1 MRIGARVWKTALA
14 VAISLAVSRLLG
26 FHYPVFA
33 GVAAVICM
41 QPTVYGTLRAG
52 KERMQ
57 ATIIGVVF
65 ALLALII
72 MQHVPALQV
81 ARSVIAGLT
90 VLVVMAV
97 IIRLRW
103 FDSLVLGAATVVVV
117 MVLPSDE
124 NIYYY
129 SASRA
134 AVTFIGILVATT
146 VNALLLTPR
155 YRAPLW
161 QGLGHLA
168 RVSGQLYGEAVQA
181 FCRRDLALARHAQDL
196 FEQSEEAERAVATR
210 LQWLDEEMKLRRA
223 IRLQVDEEIRV
234 LHEAARVV
242 AAVRRSGAAI
252 ARVTAQILE
261 REPRYAKEPARAY
274 EILWELAQP
283 SFHALDHLE
292 AHLSGQAP
300 PAEEAPEEWTDEVH
314 RTLIKAIREAYVA
327 PRDIFPL
334 VEVAV
339 VAFEVR
345 HVTEIAVGLARG
357 LHAPAL

>member
-1 MRIGARVWKTALA
+1 MWKTALA
-14 VAISLAVSRLLG
+14 VAVSLAVSRLLG
-26 FHYPVFA
+26 LQHPVFA

-41 QPTVYGTLRAG
+41 QPTVYGTLRSG

-65 ALLALII
+65 ALLALVL
-72 MQHVPALQV
+72 MQQVPALQAV
-81 ARSVIAGLT
+81 RPALAGLT
-90 VLVVMAV
+90 VLMVMAV

-103 FDSLVLGAATVVVV
+103 FDSLVLAAATVVVV
-117 MVLPSDE
+117 MVLPSEE

-134 AVTFIGILVATT
+134 AVTFIGILVATA

-168 RVSGQLYGEAVQA
+168 GVTGQLYREAVQA
-181 FCRRDLALARHAQDL
+181 FCRRDRDLAHQAQAL
-196 FEQSEEAERAVATR
+196 FEQSEEAERAVTTR
-210 LQWLDEEMKLRRA
+210 LQWLDDEMKLRRSIHLPVEA
-223 IRLQVDEEIRV
+223 EIEA
-234 LHEAARVV
+234 LHEAARVL

-252 ARVTAQILE
+252 ARVTAEILE
-261 REPRYAKEPARAY
+261 REPRYIKEPARAY

-283 SFHALDHLE
+283 SFHALEHIE

-300 PAEEAPEEWTDEVH
+300 TAEEAPEEWTDEVH

-345 HVTEIAVGLARG
+345 HVTQIAVGLARG
-357 LHAPAL
+357 LHAPAR